1 MTNDRTLEG
10 LTSYVMSEDALLDMI
25 QDHLIGWAKEEAALN
40 DRSFGD
46 CYAETRETFISTL
59 EARM

>member
-1 MTNDRTLEG
+1 MTNELELG
-10 LTSYVMSEDALLDMI
+10 KLEPYLMSEDGLLDMI

-46 CYAETRETFISTL
+46 CYAETRETFLSAL
-59 EARM
+59 EARA

>member
-1 MTNDRTLEG
+1 MTNDLTLEK
-10 LTSYVMSEDALLDMI
+10 LEPYLMSEDALIDMI

-46 CYAETRETFISTL
+46 CYAKTLNTFLSTL
-59 EARM
+59 EARA